1 MSDTRNRGDIGT
13 KLSDCATAALI
24 RLCNEVGQQVP
35 GTACKR
41 CFHARPSIEGTEHN
55 RLTRDLTMQGQQQ
68 RATAFHCQW
77 GWKYKCINLWPTLSL
92 LYLFFD
98 GTAIFLKVTFI
109 GACISESLHYSIL
122 HHM

>member
-24 RLCNEVGQQVP
+24 RLCNEVGQRVP

-55 RLTRDLTMQGQQQ
+55 RLTRDLTMQGQRQ
-68 RATAFHCQW
+68 RTT
-77 GWKYKCINLWPTLSL
+77 GWKHKCINLWQTLSL
-92 LYLFFD
+92 F
-98 GTAIFLKVTFI
+98 
-109 GACISESLHYSIL
+109 
-122 HHM
+122 